1 MTAKWSQDTPN
12 GSKIPQ
18 NGHKVTPNMVL
29 DGSWMEYDGDRWSG
43 CELDGVRW
51 GWVELDGC
59 KREVDPLPPA
69 QLVLTELNTFRES
82 ETSFLKMKLEPL
94 AFFFNVIFIQCILI
108 PRHLVDHFKLF
119 LQLFTVHLCGC
130 RKRTIILDG
139 NQGCGTLTAHF
150 IRKLQVMQ

>member
-1 MTAKWSQDTPN
+1 MIQNDRKMVPRYPKWVPRYP
-12 GSKIPQ
+12 K

-69 QLVLTELNTFRES
+69 QLVLTELNTFGES
-82 ETSFLKMKLEPL
+82 KTSFLKMKLEPL
-94 AFFFNVIFIQCILI
+94 AFLFFST
-108 PRHLVDHFKLF
+108 LF
-119 LQLFTVHLCGC
+119 LSNAF
-130 RKRTIILDG
+130 
-139 NQGCGTLTAHF
+139 
-150 IRKLQVMQ
+150 